1 MEIENQWKKVAFIA
15 FEKNLKCLKEKECQ
29 QRNLVVLYPFLEVL
43 DKEHYIN
50 AILREIRHLAI
61 GSDTYSTSLKLLY
74 VTVGKY
80 IYRKYEV

>member
-1 MEIENQWKKVAFIA
+1 M
-15 FEKNLKCLKEKECQ
+15 
-29 QRNLVVLYPFLEVL
+29 VLYPFLEVL

-50 AILREIRHLAI
+50 AILREIRQLAI

-74 VTVGKY
+74 VTIGKY

>member
-1 MEIENQWKKVAFIA
+1 MELENYWKKVAFTA

-29 QRNLVVLYPFLEVL
+29 QHNLMILYPFLEVL
-43 DKEHYIN
+43 NKEHYIN
-50 AILREIRHLAI
+50 AILREIKQLAI
-61 GSDTYSTSLKLLY
+61 GPDTYSTSLKLLY